1 MNRIGLKT
9 EDAQEL
15 SKELNTLLAN
25 YQLFYQNLR
34 GFHWNIKG
42 PDFFEL
48 HLKFEE
54 LYNDAQIKIDEIA
67 ERILTLGESPLHS
80 FQEYLNYSE
89 IKAVVG
95 VSDGSKGLDVTLQ
108 GFQMLILQERKI
120 LKSAADFE
128 DEGTVSLMS
137 DYITETEKTVWML
150 ASYLN
155 R

>member
-9 EDAQEL
+9 KDAHKL

-42 PDFFEL
+42 SDFFEL

-80 FQEYLNYSE
+80 FQEYLNNSE
-89 IKAVVG
+89 IKTVVG
-95 VSDGSKGLDVTLQ
+95 VSDGSKGLDVTLE
-108 GFQMLILQERKI
+108 GFQKLILQERKI
-120 LKSAADFE
+120 LKSAADLE

-137 DYITETEKTVWML
+137 DYITETEKIVWML